1 MRPNDHLLRNFYVVT
16 PISNPVRFR
25 QRYELF
31 KRFRDFVQTAGGKLV
46 VVELVQGDRAHQVT
60 APEISANPYAEI
72 QLRTREELWFK
83 ENMLNIAIS
92 RLPENWEYVAW
103 VDADLAFTRRDWLLE
118 TVEQLQ
124 HFAVVQM
131 WQTAVDLGP
140 TEEVMNLHKSFGYV
154 HWRDGNKIKVIW
166 DKNYDFPHPGY
177 AWAARREFFDH
188 VGGLIDGAILGA
200 ADTHMAF
207 SLIGRG
213 AETYHQGVSANYKAM
228 VAQWQERALD
238 LVHKNVGF
246 VPGTILH
253 YWHGKK
259 ADRRYQDRW
268 KILVDNKYD
277 PVADMK
283 RDWQGLLSLDR
294 RRTKL
299 RDDIRKYFRARNE
312 DSIDL
317 T

>member
-1 MRPNDHLLRNFYVVT
+1 MKPNHHLLRNFYVVA
-16 PISNPVRFR
+16 PVSNPVRFR
-25 QRYELF
+25 QRYEVF
-31 KRFRDFVQTAGGKLV
+31 KRFREFVLNAGGRLV

-60 APEISANPYAEI
+60 EPGDPYTEI

-83 ENMLNIAIS
+83 ENMINIAIS
-92 RLPENWEYVAW
+92 RLPEDWEYVAW
-103 VDADLAFTRRDWLLE
+103 VDADLIFTRRDWLLE

-140 TEEVMNLHKSFGYV
+140 TEEVMQVHKSFGYV
-154 HWRDGNKIKVIW
+154 HWRDGNSIKVTW
-166 DKNYDFPHPGY
+166 NKNYDFPHPGY
-177 AWAARREFFDH
+177 AWAARREFFDS
-188 VGGLIDGAILGA
+188 VGGLMDRAILGA

-207 SLIGRG
+207 ALIGRG
-213 AETYHQGVSANYKAM
+213 AETYHQGVTPNYKLM
-228 VAQWQERALD
+228 VSQWQERALD

-277 PVADMK
+277 PVADLK

-294 RRTKL
+294 RRVRL

-317 T
+317 